1 MKAEEAERVHTFRFR
16 KQRFQT
22 DVAGRLTLTGK
33 TSSFSG
39 ASFMLFNYFCIKR
52 VQYSSVNHNKQH
64 TWGFGDD
71 GKTHNLTMMDKT
83 HAAVR
88 RPSSSVREFK
98 PFLNLCSLTGS
109 T

>member
-1 MKAEEAERVHTFRFR
+1 MKAEEPEGVHTFRFR

-22 DVAGRLTLTGK
+22 DVVGRLTLTGE

-39 ASFMLFNYFCIKR
+39 ASFMLLKYCCIKIA
-52 VQYSSVNHNKQH
+52 QYSSVNHNKQH

-71 GKTHNLTMMDKT
+71 GKTHNLTMIEKT

-88 RPSSSVREFK
+88 CSSSSAREFK